1 MGAAAWRRGGPRR
14 VAELAAG
21 LAAVG
26 LAAGRALPGGS
37 GAAAQC
43 EGVPQWMVLDK
54 CVPLKIGESHTDI
67 SSTTKQGGLTV
78 GGNAYSIDA
87 ASGLDEAHPFFRL
100 ELQAVGGLACQGRLS
115 VHAVGVDPNEGGDS
129 ELNFASTPGDPAP
142 AQMMNLSGLKT
153 PYKERYTVSVYT
165 PSGVLWR
172 PPVPG
177 LSWQDNPGG
186 ACPYTLS
193 VHPVAVTKLED
204 GTPLALRATPGEW
217 SVFSWPSAL
226 AHPREVTLS
235 AGVTPHGCALQ
246 GTVIGGGNMYGP
258 ARWDGSLK
266 IWPGGTEPLPIT
278 AVGQSGATWIAA
290 FALDGGAGAGG
301 RAGESGC
308 DYSVLSAPLPVT
320 DLRSGVTHMV
330 HVTPDGVS
338 PALFA
343 IPFRGPR
350 VFDTAFFGV
359 VESGECNITTNYMT
373 DQSVA
378 YPTYTLKKGELEPVL
393 LPVPSVLLPDN
404 RYEDDLL
411 AITLGMDGNTGSC
424 SFPITLTESQNFTLP
439 AGEETVDLPAGPAG
453 RPSLTLVELDCEA
466 LDCTAGLGFRVA
478 SGECG
483 GAVGLADETLPA
495 DWGVTMDFFKAGDL
509 VPWSPPPAAPPLSA
523 RALLFLD
530 IKSGACGWTV
540 GRVGA

>member
-1 MGAAAWRRGGPRR
+1 MGAAARWRVGPRR
-14 VAELAAG
+14 AAELAVG

-26 LAAGRALPGGS
+26 LTAGRALPGGS

-43 EGVPQWMVLDK
+43 EGAPQWMVLDK
-54 CVPLKIGESHTDI
+54 CVPLKIGETRTDI

-87 ASGLDEAHPFFRL
+87 TSGLDEAHPFFRL

-129 ELNFASTPGDPAP
+129 VLNFASTPGDPAP
-142 AQMMNLSGLKT
+142 AQMMNLSGVKL

-165 PSGVLWR
+165 P
-172 PPVPG
+172 
-177 LSWQDNPGG
+177 WQDNPGG
-186 ACPYTLS
+186 ACTYTLS

-235 AGVTPHGCALQ
+235 AGVTPHGCTLQ
-246 GTVIGGGNMYGP
+246 GTVIGGGTIFGP

-266 IWPGGTEPLPIT
+266 IWPGSTEPLPVA
-278 AVGQSGATWIAA
+278 AVGQMGATWIAA
-290 FALDGGAGAGG
+290 FTLDGGAGAGG
-301 RAGESGC
+301 LAGESGC
-308 DYSVLSAPLPVT
+308 DYSALSAPVPVT
-320 DLRSGVTHMV
+320 DLRPGVSHMV

-343 IPFRGPR
+343 IPSRGPR
-350 VFDTAFFGV
+350 MFDTVFFGV
-359 VESGECNITTNYMT
+359 VESGECNITTNYVT
-373 DQSVA
+373 DQSVG

-393 LPVPSVLLPDN
+393 LPAPSVFLPDL

-411 AITLGMDGNTGSC
+411 AVTLGMDGNTGSC

-439 AGEETVDLPAGPAG
+439 AGEETMDLPAGPAG
-453 RPSLTLVELDCEA
+453 SPSLTLVELDCDV
-466 LDCTAGLGFRVA
+466 LDCEAGLGFRVA

-483 GAVGLADETLPA
+483 GAVGLAGDAVPP

-509 VPWSPPPAAPPLSA
+509 IPWRPPQGSPPLSG
-523 RALLFLD
+523 RPLMFLD